1 MLFNDPEIEDV
12 EAAVDAATW
21 VVLLKLAVIA
31 PDAFAVVP
39 ATVALLL
46 AETAIEEL
54 AEAVEDDREACVRL
68 PIEIDDVLGD
78 VELETDACD
87 FESTDTLDVLFV
99 VEAFT

>member
-1 MLFNDPEIEDV
+1 M
-12 EAAVDAATW
+12 
-21 VVLLKLAVIA
+21 LLKLAVIA
-31 PDAFAVVP
+31 TDAFAVVP

-87 FESTDTLDVLFV
+87 FEATDMFDVLFV